1 MNSPKEVLEEL
12 LAGDFQSLIGITES
26 VWIDAKEIPYI
37 LDTPKKKM
45 ELAKDV
51 SAFANS
57 GGGIIVL
64 GFDASKD
71 PATAVETISKVCPF
85 PSDLLDANQYRQI
98 LGKSVYPP
106 LNGVTI
112 QTFDS
117 GAGDGRVV
125 AAIVIDS
132 ALGADKPYLVAN
144 MLDEAN
150 QSIGAYM
157 GYFERKHDLIP
168 PITIGRLQQLLAA
181 GQQWS
186 SIDQRLLAIESNMNS
201 WSAPKPAPPK
211 PWVTK
216 EERENR
222 LKAAR
227 IAMGRDDAPIIY
239 FTATPQ
245 GECDF
250 PTLFKSRAERVVR
263 LIENPPQ
270 LRPNGF
276 EI

>member
-1 MNSPKEVLEEL
+1 MNSPKEVLEKL

-51 SAFANS
+51 SAFASS

-71 PATAVETISKVCPF
+71 PATAVETISKVCPL

-211 PWVTK
+211 PWLRRRSEK
-216 EERENR
+216 
-222 LKAAR
+222 
-227 IAMGRDDAPIIY
+227 IA
-239 FTATPQ
+239 
-245 GECDF
+245 
-250 PTLFKSRAERVVR
+250 
-263 LIENPPQ
+263 
-270 LRPNGF
+270 
-276 EI
+276 